1 MVPELQRR
9 RLRKRRQPTQA
20 LQPQRYLMLVTN
32 PLALKTPQPQRK
44 RKQPRLKKAVTP
56 DECRAEMFLSVWG
69 AESGVDCRERVAD

>member
-1 MVPELQRR
+1 
-9 RLRKRRQPTQA
+9 
-20 LQPQRYLMLVTN
+20 MLVTN